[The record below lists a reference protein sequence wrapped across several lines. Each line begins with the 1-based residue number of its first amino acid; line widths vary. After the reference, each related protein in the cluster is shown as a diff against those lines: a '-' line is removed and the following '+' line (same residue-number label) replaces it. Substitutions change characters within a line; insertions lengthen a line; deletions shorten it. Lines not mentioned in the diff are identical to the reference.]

1 MSVYP
6 SVTEVTSD
14 ILPQYILA
22 YMPYESSKGLTTP
35 TTLTTLTTLNPLNT
49 LTNLTIP
56 TTLTTLTNV
65 TTLTILTDQKKY
77 QEEKW
82 RILISVNSL
91 CCLSMIDYQKL
102 RTSPVELACVD

>member
-35 TTLTTLTTLNPLNT
+35 TTPTTLN
-49 LTNLTIP
+49 
-56 TTLTTLTNV
+56 TLTTLTNV

-82 RILISVNSL
+82 RILISVNPL
-91 CCLSMIDYQKL
+91 CCLSMIDYQQL

>member
-35 TTLTTLTTLNPLNT
+35 TTLTTLNPLNT

-56 TTLTTLTNV
+56 TTLTILTNV

-91 CCLSMIDYQKL
+91 CCLSMIDYQQL

>member
-22 YMPYESSKGLTTP
+22 YMPYESSTP
-35 TTLTTLTTLNPLNT
+35 TTLTTLNA

-91 CCLSMIDYQKL
+91 CCMSMIDYQQL
-102 RTSPVELACVD
+102 RTSPVELACAD

>member
-35 TTLTTLTTLNPLNT
+35 TTPTTLNPLNT
-49 LTNLTIP
+49 LTNP

-82 RILISVNSL
+82 RILISVNPL
-91 CCLSMIDYQKL
+91 CCLSMIDYQQL
-102 RTSPVELACVD
+102 RTSPVELASAD

>member
-35 TTLTTLTTLNPLNT
+35 TTPTTLNTLNT
-49 LTNLTIP
+49 LTNP

-65 TTLTILTDQKKY
+65 TTLTLTILTDQKKY

-82 RILISVNSL
+82 RILISVNPL
-91 CCLSMIDYQKL
+91 CCLSMIDYQQL

>member
-35 TTLTTLTTLNPLNT
+35 TTLTTLNPLNT
-49 LTNLTIP
+49 LTNP

-102 RTSPVELACVD
+102 RTSPVELACAD

>member
-35 TTLTTLTTLNPLNT
+35 TTPTTLN
-49 LTNLTIP
+49 
-56 TTLTTLTNV
+56 TLTTLTNV

-82 RILISVNSL
+82 RILISVNPL
-91 CCLSMIDYQKL
+91 CCLSMIDYQQL
-102 RTSPVELACVD
+102 RTSPVELASAD

>member
-35 TTLTTLTTLNPLNT
+35 TTPTTLNTLNT
-49 LTNLTIP
+49 LTNP

-91 CCLSMIDYQKL
+91 CCLSMIDYQQL
-102 RTSPVELACVD
+102 RTSPVELASAD

>member
-35 TTLTTLTTLNPLNT
+35 TTPTTLNTLNT
-49 LTNLTIP
+49 LTNP

-82 RILISVNSL
+82 RILISVNPL
-91 CCLSMIDYQKL
+91 CCLSMIDYQQL
-102 RTSPVELACVD
+102 RTSPVELASAD

>member
-49 LTNLTIP
+49 LTNP

-82 RILISVNSL
+82 RILISVNPL
-91 CCLSMIDYQKL
+91 CCLSMIDYQQL
-102 RTSPVELACVD
+102 RTSPVELASAD

>member
-1 MSVYP
+1 
-6 SVTEVTSD
+6 
-14 ILPQYILA
+14 
-22 YMPYESSKGLTTP
+22 MPYESSKGLTTP
-35 TTLTTLTTLNPLNT
+35 TTPTTPTTLNPLNT

-56 TTLTTLTNV
+56 TTLTILTNV

-102 RTSPVELACVD
+102 RTSPVELASAD

>member
-35 TTLTTLTTLNPLNT
+35 TTPTTLNTLNT
-49 LTNLTIP
+49 LTNP